1 MCVRISA
8 QLLCTI
14 WHRTVL
20 MIFSLILWTI
30 VIVQISTGEEGG
42 RFTGVLKA
50 GHLVLW
56 LQDSQ
61 LVQHSTI
68 SV

>member
-1 MCVRISA
+1 
-8 QLLCTI
+8 
-14 WHRTVL
+14 
-20 MIFSLILWTI
+20 MIFPLILWTI